1 MFEKTEGAIKN
12 GQSRDTVNMGHT
24 RHRMNTSNG
33 YFVTIN
39 QIVMTTIDFFVA
51 MTST

>member
-1 MFEKTEGAIKN
+1 MDNPETLNIW
-12 GQSRDTVNMGHT
+12 HT
-24 RHRMNTSNG
+24 RHRMNTSNED
-33 YFVTIN
+33 FVTIN